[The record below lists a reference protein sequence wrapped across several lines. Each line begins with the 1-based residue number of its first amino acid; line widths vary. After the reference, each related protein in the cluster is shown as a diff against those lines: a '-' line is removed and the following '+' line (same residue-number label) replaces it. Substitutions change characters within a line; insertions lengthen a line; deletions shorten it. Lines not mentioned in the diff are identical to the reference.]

1 MADQVNNGSSS
12 RTRYSV
18 PTPQEICVPETFI
31 KKQKA
36 HEKHEAAQ
44 AESKVA
50 EKKARAINR
59 NLIVK
64 KAENYVREY
73 RQQERDEIRL
83 RRQAKSS
90 GNLYIPAEP
99 KLLFVVRIRGIN
111 DVHPKVS
118 KILQLFR
125 LIHLNNGVFVKLNK
139 ATANM
144 LKVIEPYITF
154 GPPSLK
160 TVRTLIYKRGFVNVD
175 GQRIPITDNDVVQK
189 NLGKMD
195 VICVEDI
202 IHEIYTVGEHFKQVN
217 RFIWPFK
224 LNNPTGSWSK
234 RKFKHYVEGGD
245 SGNREADINRL
256 VQSMV

>member
-1 MADQVNNGSSS
+1 MTDNVTNNNNKP
-12 RTRYSV
+12 RYSV
-18 PTPQEICVPETFI
+18 STTQEIFVPETFL

-44 AESKVA
+44 AEFKAAKQKEKV
-50 EKKARAINR
+50 IHR

-73 RQQERDEIRL
+73 RQRERDEIRL

-90 GNLYIPAEP
+90 GNVYIPAEP

-125 LIHLNNGVFVKLNK
+125 LVHLNNGVFVRLNK

-144 LKVIEPYITF
+144 LKVIEPYVTF
-154 GPPSLK
+154 GPPNLK

-175 GQRIPITDNDVVQK
+175 GQRIPITDNDVIQK
-189 NLGKMD
+189 NLGKLD
-195 VICVEDI
+195 VVCVEDI

-217 RFIWPFK
+217 RFLWPFK
-224 LNNPTGSWSK
+224 LNNPTGAWSK

-245 SGNREADINRL
+245 VGDREADINRL